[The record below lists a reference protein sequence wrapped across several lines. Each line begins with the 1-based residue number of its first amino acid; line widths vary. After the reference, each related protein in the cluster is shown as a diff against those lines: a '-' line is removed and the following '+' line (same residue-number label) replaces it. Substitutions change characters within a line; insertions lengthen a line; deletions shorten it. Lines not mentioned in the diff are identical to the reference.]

1 MKCENLFYLSALF
14 SVYTVSIIL
23 AKQAD
28 YYEVLGLKKGASDK
42 QIKRAFRKLALKFH
56 PDKNKEKGAEE
67 KFREIAKAYEV
78 LGDPEKKKKYDTYGH
93 MDDQPF
99 GGGGGGFPSH
109 SFDFG
114 DFFKGFDDAFSAH
127 KQGHHKHQQGFKFS
141 FGGNGGNF
149 FNFDDLFDDD
159 DDEDDDN
166 GSHFFHDFFHDD
178 DDDDFYQDAFGFE
191 DDLFG
196 NLHHHSQYDH
206 ASNHH
211 QNIRNQHQRLHKHN
225 HEKHQRNHQRARMH
239 HHHPHHNHA
248 QAHASSYTQGGRTC
262 RTVTQRIGNMVTTH
276 TECS

>member
-1 MKCENLFYLSALF
+1 MKCENLLYLSAVC
-14 SVYTVSIIL
+14 SIYTVSIIL

-78 LGDPEKKKKYDTYGH
+78 LGDPDKKKKYDTYGH
-93 MDDQPF
+93 TDDQQF
-99 GGGGGGFPSH
+99 GGGGGGFPSQ

-127 KQGHHKHQQGFKFS
+127 REGHHKHQQGFKFS
-141 FGGNGGNF
+141 FGGNGGSF
-149 FNFDDLFDDD
+149 FNFDDLFEDDD
-159 DDEDDDN
+159 DDDDN

-178 DDDDFYQDAFGFE
+178 DDDDFYQDGFDFD

-206 ASNHH
+206 ASNHR
-211 QNIRNQHQRLHKHN
+211 QNIHNQHQKMHRFN
-225 HEKHQRNHQRARMH
+225 HEMNQRNHQRAHNMH

-262 RTVTQRIGNMVTTH
+262 RTVTQRMGNMVTTH